1 MALLETENDSSD
13 AGRLSS
19 HSCVSPKP
27 AQKAPPS
34 RREAEAAVATLIR
47 WAGDDPARPGLAE
60 TPERVVRAYEEWFAG
75 YGQDPARLLT
85 QTFDETE
92 SYGGPVELRGIPV
105 HAFCEHH
112 LAPIRGVAH
121 VAYLPGKRVVGISK
135 LARVV
140 EAFARRLQIQER
152 LTAEIAH
159 SIESALCP
167 AGVAV
172 VIDAEHGCMT
182 SRGVRSHSTR
192 MVTKELLGRYRT
204 NTSLRSDFLGS
215 LQG

>member
-1 MALLETENDSSD
+1 MALLETENNSLNTE
-13 AGRLSS
+13 RLSS
-19 HSCVSPKP
+19 HQLVSPKP
-27 AQKAPPS
+27 AQKARPS
-34 RREAEAAVATLIR
+34 RREAEAAVTTLIR
-47 WAGDDPARPGLAE
+47 WAGDDPTRPGLAE
-60 TPERVVRAYEEWFAG
+60 TPARVVRAYEEWFAG
-75 YGQDPARLLT
+75 YREDPRRLLT
-85 QTFDETE
+85 RTFDETD

-105 HAFCEHH
+105 HAYCEHH

-152 LTAEIAH
+152 LTAEIART
-159 SIESALCP
+159 IEAALCP
-167 AGVAV
+167 EGVAV

-192 MVTKELLGRYRT
+192 MVTKEMLGRYRADH
-204 NTSLRSDFLGS
+204 SLRDEFLGS
-215 LQG
+215 LRG